1 MPVASLQQTI
11 NHFLLLSYWGHRS
24 DFIYYVLGY
33 MSTFIS
39 ITGRNDAQNNCTLQP
54 RWGYNRTPNAL
65 LKKKKISVKKKKML
79 LTSAETAES

>member
-11 NHFLLLSYWGHRS
+11 NHLLLLSYWGHRS

-39 ITGRNDAQNNCTLQP
+39 ITGRNDAQKNCSQDAIGLP
-54 RWGYNRTPNAL
+54 MHYWR
-65 LKKKKISVKKKKML
+65 KKKSQLRKKKML

>member
-33 MSTFIS
+33 LFMFIP

-54 RWGYNRTPNAL
+54 RWGHSRTPNAL
-65 LKKKKISVKKKKML
+65 LKKKNSVKEKKML
-79 LTSAETAES
+79 LTSAETAEN